1 MQTMDKIVAVIVTFN
16 RKNLLKRCV
25 EHLRSQSQKLTS
37 IVIVNNGS
45 TDGTAEWLDAQTD
58 LTVIH
63 QENVGG
69 SGGFYRGIQFA
80 YEKEFDWIWCMD
92 DDVYPEPDCL
102 ERLLSHYDSK
112 TGAIC
117 PLRKQQGEI
126 FLSEVKTFN
135 LTNPFKSLHA
145 YELTKEDIEGKNEVS
160 IEGFTFEGPLFKRES
175 IKAVGMPNK
184 DLFILYDDS
193 DYCYRLV
200 KAGFTVKLATDAIMN
215 KEKFFNGD
223 SREEQI
229 QKSKW
234 KLYYHIRNTVY
245 FNRTYGK
252 NWWVRHF
259 RSLCVMMQYQGYVVK
274 NILFNKK
281 YALSDMKVFF
291 QAYKDGVRNNLGK
304 KDK

>member
-1 MQTMDKIVAVIVTFN
+1 MQDKDKIAAVIVTYN
-16 RKNLLKRCV
+16 RNQLLERCI
-25 EHLRSQSQKLTS
+25 EHLRTQSRKLDT
-37 IVIVNNGS
+37 IIIVNNGS
-45 TDGTAEWLDAQTD
+45 TDGTTEWLDTQND
-58 LTVIH
+58 LDVIH

-69 SGGFYRGIQFA
+69 SGGFYRGIQYA

-92 DDVYPEPDCL
+92 DDVYPELDCL
-102 ERLLSHYDSK
+102 EKLLLHCDSK

-117 PLRKQQGEI
+117 PLRKQKGEI
-126 FLSEVKTFN
+126 FLSEVKRFN

-145 YELTKEDIEGKNEVS
+145 YELRKEDIEGKQEVS
-160 IEGFTFEGPLFKRES
+160 IEGFAFEGPLFKRES
-175 IKAVGMPNK
+175 IKAVGLPKK

-193 DYCYRLV
+193 DYCYRIV

-215 KEKFFNGD
+215 KEKFFNDD

-252 NWWVRHF
+252 NWWVRNF
-259 RSLCVMMQYQGYVVK
+259 RSLCVMLQYQGYVFK

-281 YALSDMKVFF
+281 YSLSDIKVFF
-291 QAYKDGVRNNLGK
+291 EAFKDGMKNKLGK
-304 KDK
+304 REL